1 MKSEASGFV
10 SCYNVGHTEIRIFD
24 KNYDFMGL
32 SQVLLLVLVG
42 FVAGIVSGSLGVG
55 GGIILI
61 PALVYLFG
69 MDQHTAQGT
78 SLAIL
83 LPPTGILAALAY
95 QKHGFINWKYAIII
109 TLIFVLGAWVGAYFS
124 VSIPE
129 KLMKRIFALFLLVI
143 GAKMFFGK

>member
-1 MKSEASGFV
+1 ME
-10 SCYNVGHTEIRIFD
+10 
-24 KNYDFMGL
+24 L

-42 FVAGIVSGSLGVG
+42 LAAGIVSGALGVG
-55 GGIILI
+55 GGIVLI

-83 LPPTGILAALAY
+83 LPPTGILAAMAY
-95 QKHGFINWKYAIII
+95 QKQGFINWKYAIII
-109 TLIFVLGAWVGAYFS
+109 TLIFVLGAWIGAQFS
-124 VSIPE
+124 ISVPE
-129 KLMKRIFALFLLVI
+129 KLMKRTFALFLLVV

>member
-69 MDQHTAQGT
+69 MDQHHLPGFWQHWLIKNMVSSIGNMP
-78 SLAIL
+78 LL
-83 LPPTGILAALAY
+83 LP
-95 QKHGFINWKYAIII
+95 
-109 TLIFVLGAWVGAYFS
+109 
-124 VSIPE
+124 
-129 KLMKRIFALFLLVI
+129 
-143 GAKMFFGK
+143 

>member
-1 MKSEASGFV
+1 ME
-10 SCYNVGHTEIRIFD
+10 
-24 KNYDFMGL
+24 L

-42 FVAGIVSGSLGVG
+42 LAAGIVSGALGVG
-55 GGIILI
+55 GGIVLI

-83 LPPTGILAALAY
+83 LPPTGILAAMAY
-95 QKHGFINWKYAIII
+95 QKQGFINWKYAIII
-109 TLIFVLGAWVGAYFS
+109 TAIFVLGAWIGAQFS
-124 VSIPE
+124 ISVPE
-129 KLMKRIFALFLLVI
+129 KLMKRIFALFLLIV